1 MTKLMTNCSVMT
13 HFTTSDSS
21 HSLANGAICQ
31 IMSHHITSEDEREN
45 PTEKTSDKYPVIS
58 AEEFYGFSGP
68 SEKILKMVTS
78 GNINE
83 YFRHMNSQRQSH
95 QSQGSI

>member
-1 MTKLMTNCSVMT
+1 
-13 HFTTSDSS
+13 
-21 HSLANGAICQ
+21 
-31 IMSHHITSEDEREN
+31 MSHRIISEDEHEN
-45 PTEKTSDKYPVIS
+45 TEKTSDKYPVIS

-68 SEKILKMVTS
+68 SEKNLKMITS

-95 QSQGSI
+95 QSQGSM

>member
-1 MTKLMTNCSVMT
+1 MTKLMTHYGVMT
-13 HFTTSDSS
+13 HSTT
-21 HSLANGAICQ
+21 NGAICQ
-31 IMSHHITSEDEREN
+31 IMSHHITSEDECEY
-45 PTEKTSDKYPVIS
+45 TEKIPEKYPVIS

-83 YFRHMNSQRQSH
+83 YFRHMNEKRQSH
-95 QSQGSI
+95 QSSGSI